1 MLQTYKIIQSLLQ
14 KEKRYQIMSILHISN
29 RIISAIRNYRR
40 ESFAWT
46 GKTQESFIKER
57 DQTSGSLVGVGHLVE
72 SHQWIE
78 LQMTDCR
85 PIGCKKRAYSRAK

>member
-1 MLQTYKIIQSLLQ
+1 M
-14 KEKRYQIMSILHISN
+14 
-29 RIISAIRNYRR
+29 
-40 ESFAWT
+40 WT

-78 LQMTDCR
+78 LQMTYCR
-85 PIGCKKRAYSRAK
+85 PIGCKKRAYTRAE